1 MMKFCQNIN
10 FKKNKIWLKPF
21 KNRIIFFPPAKA
33 GGKSKAGG
41 NLKSWNIPKAGGN
54 SKAGDYY
61 EDSVN

>member
-33 GGKSKAGG
+33 GG
-41 NLKSWNIPKAGGN
+41 NLKSCNIPEAGGN